1 MESVRLPALEA
12 WRAELRAGMRTKLSF
27 DPLWKAACEELNAI
41 ENPAELRACYIASA
55 RRIIR
60 AAIRDPAK

>member
-1 MESVRLPALEA
+1 VRAPALDA
-12 WRAELRAGMRTKLSF
+12 WRAESRAGIRTELTF
-27 DPLWKAACEELNAI
+27 DPLWKSACEELNAI
-41 ENPAELRACYIASA
+41 ESPPELRACYIANA